1 MRNNPRRHEVR
12 IRHGRER
19 QSLPHR
25 RSGLTPDSS
34 RYWPADKYEIGRSQA
49 SYDKQYVRDYLESI
63 GWNKQPPAPALPEEV
78 VQNTIKCYSTALT
91 KLMGE

>member
-1 MRNNPRRHEVR
+1 M
-12 IRHGRER
+12 
-19 QSLPHR
+19 
-25 RSGLTPDSS
+25 LTPDSS